1 VIVILTPEARVD
13 LDRVWSFIEQS
24 NPRRAITFVREI
36 LAHIKLLETMPLRYQ
51 LLLDHKESGIRRMPY
66 RNYVIF
72 YRITGQEIYI
82 LHILNGAQDHD
93 AILFP
98 EDDEA

>member
-1 VIVILTPEARVD
+1 MIVIITPEARAD
-13 LDRVWSFIEQS
+13 LDRIWSFIEQS

-36 LAHIKLLETMPLRYQ
+36 LARIKLLGTMPLRFQ
-51 LLLDHKESGIRRMPY
+51 LLAGREQSEIRRMPY

-72 YRITGQEIYI
+72 YRVIGQEIYI

-98 EDDEA
+98 DA